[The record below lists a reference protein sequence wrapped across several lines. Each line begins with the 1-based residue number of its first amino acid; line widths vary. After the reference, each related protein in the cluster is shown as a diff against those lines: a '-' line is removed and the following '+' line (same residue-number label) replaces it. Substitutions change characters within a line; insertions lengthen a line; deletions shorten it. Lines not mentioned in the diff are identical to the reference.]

1 MPKNSRSTEDS
12 PFTEKTSTTDAAGA
26 GAKVAM
32 GCLYGIGVGPG
43 DPELLTLKALKAIR
57 KAPVICVPQASN
69 RRDSYALSIV
79 AEYIKPEQEIM
90 RVPFPTDDAD
100 GAAQVWREASVM
112 VVERLENGQD
122 VAFLTEGDPMLF
134 STFSYVLAGVREL
147 CPDASVQ
154 IIPGVSSVMAA
165 AASSQVPLATHGQR
179 LAILPAAYGLDD
191 LSEATSNFDTVV
203 LMKVSPN
210 IAKTLADLEELG
222 LTGQSI
228 YVRRVTTD
236 REKVI
241 KDLTEITDED
251 LDYFSLL
258 IVKGNPKKRRVKDTK
273 E

>member
-1 MPKNSRSTEDS
+1 MTEHS
-12 PFTEKTSTTDAAGA
+12 P
-26 GAKVAM
+26 AM

-43 DPELLTLKALKAIR
+43 DPELLTLKALKALQ
-57 KAPVICVPQASN
+57 KAPVICVPQAAN
-69 RRDSYALSIV
+69 RRESYALSIV
-79 AEYIKPEQEIM
+79 KDYVNPDQEIL
-90 RVPFPTDDAD
+90 RTPFPTDDAD
-100 GAAQVWREASVM
+100 GAAKVWMEASELVLQ
-112 VVERLENGQD
+112 RLRKGQD

-147 CPDASVQ
+147 CPEAPVK

-165 AASSQVPLATHGQR
+165 AASSEVPLATHGQR

-210 IAKTLADLEELG
+210 IGTTLAHLEELG
-222 LTGQSI
+222 LTGQST

-241 KDLTEITDED
+241 KNLNEITDED

-258 IVKGNPKKRRVKDTK
+258 IVKGKAKDNK

>member
-1 MPKNSRSTEDS
+1 MTESST
-12 PFTEKTSTTDAAGA
+12 AL
-26 GAKVAM
+26 

-43 DPELLTLKALKAIR
+43 DPELLTLKALKALQ
-57 KAPVICVPQASN
+57 KAPVICVPQAAN
-69 RRDSYALSIV
+69 RRDSYALNIV
-79 AEYIKPEQEIM
+79 KEYVKPEQEIM
-90 RVPFPTDDAD
+90 RVPFPTDDAE
-100 GAAQVWREASVM
+100 GAGQVWREASVM
-112 VVERLENGQD
+112 VLERLKKGQD

-134 STFSYVLAGVREL
+134 STFSYVLAGVQEL
-147 CPDASVQ
+147 CPEAPVQ

-165 AASSQVPLATHGQR
+165 AASSGVPLATHGQR

-203 LMKVSPN
+203 LMKISPN
-210 IAKTLADLEELG
+210 IHETLADLRKLG
-222 LTGQSI
+222 LAEQTT

-258 IVKGNPKKRRVKDTK
+258 IVKGNRKQHQAKDIK

>member
-1 MPKNSRSTEDS
+1 MAARSSETE
-12 PFTEKTSTTDAAGA
+12 GL
-26 GAKVAM
+26 

-43 DPELLTLKALKAIR
+43 DPELLTLKALKALQ
-57 KAPVICVPQASN
+57 KAPVICVPQAAN

-79 AEYIKPEQEIM
+79 NGYVKPEQEIL
-90 RVPFPTDDAD
+90 RLPFPTDDAE

-112 VVERLENGQD
+112 VVERLKKGQD

-134 STFSYVLAGVREL
+134 STFSYVLFGVQDL
-147 CPDASVQ
+147 CPDAPIE

-191 LSEATSNFDTVV
+191 LAEATSNFDTVV

-210 IAKTLADLEELG
+210 IAETLADLEELG
-222 LTGQSI
+222 LTGQST

-241 KDLTEITDED
+241 KDVTKITDED

-258 IVKGNPKKRRVKDTK
+258 IVKGRSEKN
-273 E
+273 

>member
-1 MPKNSRSTEDS
+1 M
-12 PFTEKTSTTDAAGA
+12 TEKPTGL
-26 GAKVAM
+26 

-43 DPELLTLKALKAIR
+43 DPELITLKALKALQ
-57 KAPVICVPQASN
+57 KAPVICVPQAAN

-79 AEYIKPEQEIM
+79 KGYVKSEQEIM
-90 RVPFPTDDAD
+90 RVPFPTDDAA

-112 VVERLENGQD
+112 VVERLKKGQD

-147 CPDASVQ
+147 CPDAPVQ

-179 LAILPAAYGLDD
+179 LAILPAAYGLED
-191 LSEATSNFDTVV
+191 LSETTSNFDTVV

-210 IAKTLADLEELG
+210 ITETLAHLEELG
-222 LTGQSI
+222 LAKQST

-236 REKVI
+236 QEKVI
-241 KDLTEITDED
+241 KDVTKITDED

-258 IVKGNPKKRRVKDTK
+258 IVKGNPKENR

>member
-1 MPKNSRSTEDS
+1 MTEISPSTENS
-12 PFTEKTSTTDAAGA
+12 PT
-26 GAKVAM
+26 M

-43 DPELLTLKALKAIR
+43 DPELLTLKALKALQ
-57 KAPVICVPQASN
+57 KAPVICVPQAAN
-69 RRDSYALSIV
+69 RGDSYALNIV
-79 AEYIKPEQEIM
+79 DGFVKPEQEIM
-90 RVPFPTDDAD
+90 RVPFPTDDAE
-100 GAAQVWREASVM
+100 GAAQVWREASAM
-112 VVERLENGQD
+112 VVERLKKAQD

-147 CPDASVQ
+147 CPEATVK

-165 AASSQVPLATHGQR
+165 AASSEVPLATHGQR

-210 IAKTLADLEELG
+210 IVKTLANLEELG
-222 LTGQSI
+222 LTRQST

-241 KDLTEITDED
+241 KDIAEITDD
-251 LDYFSLL
+251 DMDYFSLL
-258 IVKGNPKKRRVKDTK
+258 IDKGRVTEQGK
-273 E
+273 ENNDD

>member
-1 MPKNSRSTEDS
+1 MTESST
-12 PFTEKTSTTDAAGA
+12 AL
-26 GAKVAM
+26 

-43 DPELLTLKALKAIR
+43 DPELLTLKALKALQ
-57 KAPVICVPQASN
+57 KAPVICVPQAAN
-69 RRDSYALSIV
+69 RRDSYALNIV
-79 AEYIKPEQEIM
+79 KEYVKPEQEIM
-90 RVPFPTDDAD
+90 RVPFPTDDAE
-100 GAAQVWREASVM
+100 GAGQVWREASAM
-112 VVERLENGQD
+112 VLERLKKGQD

-134 STFSYVLAGVREL
+134 STFSYILAGVQEL
-147 CPDASVQ
+147 CPEAPVQ

-165 AASSQVPLATHGQR
+165 AASSGVPLATHGQR

-210 IAKTLADLEELG
+210 IHETLADLRKLG
-222 LTGQSI
+222 LAEQTT

-258 IVKGNPKKRRVKDTK
+258 IVKGNRKQHQAKDIK